1 MRKLF
6 KVLGLGFLL
15 FLIILCA
22 FLRLRYGGGEYYPS
36 VATEPLLPR
45 DSLELFFEF
54 DEPLGNIAVSTD
66 NRVFFT
72 VHPESRPA
80 NNKVLEIVNGVA
92 VPFPNQSFQSTHFE
106 TVLGLFIDTKH
117 QLWTIDHGNH
127 GSGNVRILAF
137 DLETK
142 ETIYDHTFDS
152 EIAPLGSFFNDL
164 QVDIENGFVYIAD
177 FNFFGRNPALVVH
190 DLNSG
195 KSRRLLESHSSVFPQ
210 DWIIRS
216 PVKEM
221 TFVGGLVA
229 LKPGIDGIVLD
240 HKNEYVYW
248 GAMAHDRLYKI
259 PTSVIN
265 DFNAPHSEIE
275 DAIITVG
282 KKPMSDGLSID
293 TLGNIYITDVENQ
306 GLAIMTPEG
315 ELSTL
320 IRDDRVTWADGCSFG
335 GDGYLY
341 FTDSELPNQML
352 KTKSAMLESAPYGI
366 FRFKPTHSG
375 IPGR

>member
-36 VATEPLLPR
+36 VATEPLLPS

-54 DEPLGNIAVSTD
+54 DEPLGNIAVSKD

-80 NNKVLEIVNGVA
+80 NNKVLEIVNGIA
-92 VPFPNQSFQSTHFE
+92 VPFPNQSLQSSHFE
-106 TVLGLFIDTKH
+106 TVLGLFIDTKN

-164 QVDIENGFVYIAD
+164 QVDIENGYVYIAD

-216 PVKEM
+216 PVKDM

-229 LKPGIDGIVLD
+229 LKPGD
-240 HKNEYVYW
+240 
-248 GAMAHDRLYKI
+248 
-259 PTSVIN
+259 
-265 DFNAPHSEIE
+265 
-275 DAIITVG
+275 
-282 KKPMSDGLSID
+282 
-293 TLGNIYITDVENQ
+293 
-306 GLAIMTPEG
+306 
-315 ELSTL
+315 
-320 IRDDRVTWADGCSFG
+320 
-335 GDGYLY
+335 
-341 FTDSELPNQML
+341 
-352 KTKSAMLESAPYGI
+352 
-366 FRFKPTHSG
+366 
-375 IPGR
+375 